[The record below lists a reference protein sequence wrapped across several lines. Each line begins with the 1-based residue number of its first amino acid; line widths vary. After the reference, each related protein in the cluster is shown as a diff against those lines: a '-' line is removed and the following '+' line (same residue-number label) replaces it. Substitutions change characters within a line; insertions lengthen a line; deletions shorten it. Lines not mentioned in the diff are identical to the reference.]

1 MRGGKNMG
9 ANYTEADIRRME
21 RELQQLEMELKSRPD
36 RASAIQTEISNLR
49 YELNDA
55 KRNMK

>member
-1 MRGGKNMG
+1 MG

-21 RELQQLEMELKSRPD
+21 RELQQLEMELNSRPD
-36 RASAIQTEISNLR
+36 RASAIKTEISNLR

-55 KRNMK
+55 KRNMR